1 MSGSTSRRKKPSRR
15 QASRKS
21 RKVGVRRGRQKPRRL
36 AFGALS
42 GVARAHPTRL
52 RLGVLFALSLVA
64 GIALASPIEKHVAGW
79 ANYDLGLLEQM
90 AIQGNSRLSF
100 AEIAATTGI
109 RRGTP
114 LASIDQAAVS
124 QRLMAEP
131 WIREAD
137 VLRLP
142 PSTLLIRIEERVPQ
156 AVLLPR
162 GQGSQAPAPRLIDA
176 SGHLFAAHLD
186 NRSLPSLM
194 GGDALASEEKHAVLL
209 TGLALFE
216 ELQSPEFA
224 DLWGPDDDLRVYLP
238 VSSSSEG
245 WMVRGSM
252 KVVLGHRDLMPRLR
266 RLGEVLRSDDAMGAL
281 GDSDFVID
289 LRFADQAVL
298 RRAGNASKQR
308 GRRS

>member
-1 MSGSTSRRKKPSRR
+1 
-15 QASRKS
+15 
-21 RKVGVRRGRQKPRRL
+21 VGVRHTRQKSRRL
-36 AFGALS
+36 AIGALS
-42 GVARAHPTRL
+42 GVAWAHPTRL

-64 GIALASPIEKHVAGW
+64 GIALASPIEQHVAGW
-79 ANYDLGLLEQM
+79 ANYDLGPLEQM

-100 AEIAATTGI
+100 AEIAATTRV

-124 QRLMAEP
+124 QRLVAQP

-142 PSTLLIRIEERVPQ
+142 PSTLLIRIEERVPR
-156 AVLLPR
+156 AVLQSR
-162 GQGSQAPAPRLIDA
+162 EQGSQAPAPRLIDA

-186 NRSLPSLM
+186 DRSLPRLM
-194 GGDALASEEKHAVLL
+194 GGDGLASEEKHAVLL

-216 ELQSPEFA
+216 ELQSAEFA

-245 WMVRGSM
+245 WVVRGSM
-252 KVVLGHRDLMPRLR
+252 EVVLGQRDLMPRIR
-266 RLGEVLRSDDAMGAL
+266 RLGEVIRSDDAMGAM
-281 GDSDFVID
+281 GDADFVID

-298 RRAGNASKQR
+298 RRAETPSKRR
-308 GRRS
+308 GSRS